1 MKKRLTVLAILIII
15 LLSLASCNGNGEDKA
30 VQRIEVLPGS
40 FKIDYKIDE
49 QLDLSNAYMNII
61 YWDGNKEQKKI
72 TESMVT
78 GFDTGKTI
86 NEGQLSVNYGG
97 QSAKLFYTV
106 GKNEVA
112 VNTYARVL
120 ARREGNSIIISLKN
134 LAEYG
139 EGIYAATFTLSAPD
153 TNIFKTFT
161 ALGAGGAAS
170 YEEKEDGI
178 KILWYNANAQSV
190 KQDTD
195 IIKIDLNQTDGETV
209 VISKIDISDGV
220 HIIKLPSKSIT
231 V

>member
-1 MKKRLTVLAILIII
+1 M
-15 LLSLASCNGNGEDKA
+15 
-30 VQRIEVLPGS
+30 QRIEVLPGS

-120 ARREGNSIIISLKN
+120 AERALRYYF
-134 LAEYG
+134 AETLRIRG
-139 EGIYAATFTLSAPD
+139 DIYAATFTLSAPD